1 MQWHKGMPLPYP
13 PSLLVSNFH
22 RRQDSRFQQFA
33 PPQTC
38 YNTHC
43 SHSFPRDSYNYPPS
57 INTPL
62 RWQVSRFVLFS
73 RWVPMAQPN
82 KPNLIAPVAVTLH
95 LWELTSP
102 RTCFQVPMTEADKGP
117 QRVPYRQRGT
127 PFARRCT
134 QVKRNIKPTQGP
146 QIWLLDFSR
155 CYLENSV
162 TCLEATSK
170 CEPGEKS
177 LPSTL
182 FLLRFPSQCV

>member
-1 MQWHKGMPLPYP
+1 M
-13 PSLLVSNFH
+13 
-22 RRQDSRFQQFA
+22 
-33 PPQTC
+33 
-38 YNTHC
+38 
-43 SHSFPRDSYNYPPS
+43 
-57 INTPL
+57 
-62 RWQVSRFVLFS
+62 SRFVLFS

-82 KPNLIAPVAVTLH
+82 KPNLIAAVAVTLH

-102 RTCFQVPMTEADKGP
+102 RKCFQVPMTEADKGP
-117 QRVPYRQRGT
+117 QTVPHRQRRT

-177 LPSTL
+177 
-182 FLLRFPSQCV
+182 FLLHFRPTLSQSMCLSIRSPFTHFFTLCRNF